1 MAEEDLLE
9 RFSRS
14 RPRGIF
20 LDFDGTLSEIVA
32 RPDQALPSPRARSLL
47 EELTGRNDLV
57 AVVSGRRTE
66 DVRALIGAS
75 GVEVF
80 GQYGIDD
87 GGIEGVQ
94 AEAVRLALD
103 RAAGDVQGAWIED
116 KGASL
121 AVHYRAAPDP
131 AAAEGRL
138 RPALQAIADDRGLL
152 VLPGK
157 MVLELA
163 PADTPGKGAV
173 ILREAR
179 TRGLSG
185 CLFAGDDRADV
196 AGFAALDEL
205 RGGGMVTVKVAVRSE
220 ETPQDLVA
228 QADIVVERPD
238 GLLDL
243 LARL

>member
-1 MAEEDLLE
+1 MADQELLD
-9 RFSRS
+9 RFRRS
-14 RPRGIF
+14 QPRGIF

-32 RPDQALPSPRARSLL
+32 RPDQARPLPWARSVL
-47 EELTGRNDLV
+47 EELAARNDLV

-75 GVEVF
+75 GIEVF
-80 GQYGIDD
+80 GQYGIED
-87 GGIEGVQ
+87 GGVEGVQ
-94 AEAVRLALD
+94 AEEVRQALD
-103 RAAGDVQGAWIED
+103 RAARDVQGAWIED

-121 AVHYRAAPDP
+121 AVHYRAARDP

-138 RPALQAIADDRGLL
+138 RPALLAIADGRGLL
-152 VLPGK
+152 VLRGK

-179 TRGLSG
+179 ARSLSG
-185 CLFAGDDRADV
+185 CLFAGDDLADL
-196 AGFAALDEL
+196 AAFAALDEL
-205 RGGGMVTVKVAVRSE
+205 RGEGMVTVKVAVKSE
-220 ETPQDLVA
+220 ETPQDLIDG
-228 QADIVVERPD
+228 ADIVAERPG